1 MDIVERIKLKL
12 KQKNISIKSYEKEIG
27 LGNGTIAKWEKQM
40 PRIDKLILVANTL
53 QVSLDW
59 LVFGKENNELNE
71 DERQLLEAY
80 QQADAGTQR
89 SVRKLLDI
97 PENESKLSESQ
108 TEEAV

>member
-1 MDIVERIKLKL
+1 
-12 KQKNISIKSYEKEIG
+12 
-27 LGNGTIAKWEKQM
+27 M

-71 DERQLLEAY
+71 DERQFLEAY

-89 SVRKLLDI
+89 NIRKLLDI
-97 PENESKLSESQ
+97 PENQSKLSGSQ
-108 TEEAV
+108 TGEAV